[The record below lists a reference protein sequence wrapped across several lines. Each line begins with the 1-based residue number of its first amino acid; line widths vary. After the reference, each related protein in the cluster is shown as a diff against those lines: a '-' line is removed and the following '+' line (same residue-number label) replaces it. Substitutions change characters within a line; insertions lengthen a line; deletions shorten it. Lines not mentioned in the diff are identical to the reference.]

1 MALNEGVMLST
12 LFSCGGMRQ
21 GSHHLYDDLDNQV
34 NPGDK
39 AEGKKV
45 RGQPVDD
52 DTIRDE
58 DFD

>member
-1 MALNEGVMLST
+1 MAINDGVMLST

-21 GSHHLYDDLDNQV
+21 GSHHLYDELDVQV
-34 NPGDK
+34 NVGSKSGNSK
-39 AEGKKV
+39 AD
-45 RGQPVDD
+45 RNTID